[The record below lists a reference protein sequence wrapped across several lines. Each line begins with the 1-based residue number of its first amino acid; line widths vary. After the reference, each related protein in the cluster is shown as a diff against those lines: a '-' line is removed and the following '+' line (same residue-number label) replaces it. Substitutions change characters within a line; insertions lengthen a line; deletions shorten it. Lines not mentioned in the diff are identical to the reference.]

1 MQLHHSWWQR
11 CCQSFVAERNET
23 QTARPHRTPTC
34 MTTRS
39 GRAYKAGQ
47 VTAMS
52 DTENRG
58 AMTSRKGMETL
69 MRMLLEDRKAREDD
83 LTREQERREAAEA
96 RHASQMAE
104 QLEMMK
110 SMLDHLLARPHEVEM
125 TSLSSR
131 PYTSDKIGLR
141 KFTDSDDIEAFLTT
155 FERLMALYYMEE
167 SHWVAK
173 LAPQLTG
180 RAQQAYAAMPAGE
193 ALVYQDVKKAVLRRY
208 DINMETFHQRFRAAR
223 RKDGEG
229 YMELATRLGDLFW
242 KWTADCSTV
251 DAVAEKVMTE

>member
-1 MQLHHSWWQR
+1 
-11 CCQSFVAERNET
+11 
-23 QTARPHRTPTC
+23 
-34 MTTRS
+34 
-39 GRAYKAGQ
+39 
-47 VTAMS
+47 
-52 DTENRG
+52 
-58 AMTSRKGMETL
+58 

-83 LTREQERREAAEA
+83 LARERERREAAEA

-110 SMLDHLLARPHEVEM
+110 SMLDRSLARPHEVET
-125 TSLSSR
+125 TSSSSR
-131 PYTSDKIGLR
+131 PHTSDKIGLR
-141 KFTDSDDIEAFLTT
+141 KLTDSDDIEAFLTT
-155 FERLMALYYMEE
+155 FERLMALYHVEE

-208 DINMETFHQRFRAAR
+208 DINMETYRQRFRAAR

-229 YMELATRLGDLFW
+229 YMELATHLGDLFW